1 MKNFCSLKDT
11 IKIMKRYRLG
21 EIFLQSI
28 HLIKDSDP
36 EYIFA
41 LSRVGPNQATTF
53 LIDMEGPAW
62 RGCVMPFSLLEE
74 HTLISSSTRMKTWL
88 VVFCG

>member
-36 EYIFA
+36 EYIFKY
-41 LSRVGPNQATTF
+41 SQKPNTNKQF
-53 LIDMEGPAW
+53 N
-62 RGCVMPFSLLEE
+62 F
-74 HTLISSSTRMKTWL
+74 
-88 VVFCG
+88 